1 MESIYYHKVVK
12 GYHFLVMSPE
22 NETTH
27 GYYSDKQINW
37 LKEEMAKAQKDDP
50 EKPIFVFLHQH
61 IKDTVY
67 GSQEWGTKDSAKIN
81 EVLKQYPQVITF
93 SGHSH
98 YPLDDPRSI
107 HQKDFTSVGTSSVSY
122 MEVEGGKVQ
131 GNIPSESRALS
142 QGLLV
147 EVDDKEVTINRRDFH
162 TNSWTGE
169 PWKIKL
175 PSKKDTFTY
184 VEDRDKERPHF
195 AKDAKL
201 AVSNVTENAATVT
214 FMQALD
220 NLLVHSYRVQAR
232 DKQTGEIKNKL
243 LAFSEFYR
251 DPVPKELTFTL
262 AGLDGGKTYTLEV
275 VAIDSFGNESVQPL
289 TAEITTKKIILTRM

>member
-1 MESIYYHKVVK
+1 M
-12 GYHFLVMSPE
+12 
-22 NETTH
+22 
-27 GYYSDKQINW
+27 
-37 LKEEMAKAQKDDP
+37 LKE
-50 EKPIFVFLHQH
+50 
-61 IKDTVY
+61 
-67 GSQEWGTKDSAKIN
+67 
-81 EVLKQYPQVITF
+81 YPQVITF

-131 GNIPSESRALS
+131 GTIPPGTSTLS

-147 EVDDKEVTINRRDFH
+147 EVDDKEVTINRRDFY

-175 PSKKDTFTY
+175 PAKKDTFTH
-184 VEDRDKERPHF
+184 VEDRDKEKPYF

-214 FMQALD
+214 FPQALD

-251 DPVPKELTFTL
+251 DPVPK
-262 AGLDGGKTYTLEV
+262 
-275 VAIDSFGNESVQPL
+275 
-289 TAEITTKKIILTRM
+289 ILRLRLQD